1 MPYLE
6 SLICIATAMKAR
18 RVKSASNS
26 PGFGWSDPSVWQ
38 RLGYPVG
45 LMKLLTR
52 IATLSGILAFCP
64 IAFAQD
70 ARPSQDLPR
79 LDWGFQ
85 ATTIT
90 QFAPSFHSSYEGPNS
105 FLNEGSG
112 KPATT
117 FVPTL
122 FLAARL
128 WEGAWASIQPEFS
141 DGSGVGGGVG
151 VAAYANQ
158 DVLRTPTIAG
168 RPYLA
173 RLFIQQAIPLGAPE
187 AEGET
192 PPVAEEKFL
201 PGGNHLFG
209 IRGRRRLEVTFG
221 KVSLPDF
228 YDAADFGREAHHG
241 LMSWG
246 LVNTGSWDFA
256 ADTRGYTWGLTVAYE
271 GGPVAVRAGT
281 YAMPETANGAT
292 YDHHFSKAHGDNL
305 EIEWNFDP
313 ANRGAVRLL
322 GYVNNANMGSY
333 EESSA
338 LAASTGST
346 PDVRDTRQEGRK
358 KYGCSLNAQ
367 RLLAPDLGAFL
378 RLGWNDGKTE
388 TFAFTEIDRNA
399 VLGLSHSGTPWKRP
413 EDWLILAVAVDGLSG
428 PHRRYLEAGGLGFQL
443 GDGKLN
449 YGLET
454 VIELN
459 YAAQVT
465 TAVSVGLDGQYVVNP
480 GYNKDRGPIT
490 IYGIRL
496 HVHM

>member
-1 MPYLE
+1 MSIP
-6 SLICIATAMKAR
+6 
-18 RVKSASNS
+18 
-26 PGFGWSDPSVWQ
+26 PGFGDLDAPVPPWLAYCVGHMRSMSGTVIL
-38 RLGYPVG
+38 LGV
-45 LMKLLTR
+45 L
-52 IATLSGILAFCP
+52 TLSP
-64 IAFAQD
+64 IVMAQEPL
-70 ARPSQDLPR
+70 PSPDLPR
-79 LDWGFQ
+79 WDWGFQ

-90 QFAPSFHSSYEGPNS
+90 QFAPSFHSPYEGPNS

-112 KPATT
+112 RPATT
-117 FVPTL
+117 IVPTL
-122 FLAARL
+122 FFAARL
-128 WEGAWASIQPEFS
+128 WEGAWVSIQPEFS

-168 RPYLA
+168 KPYLA
-173 RLFIQQAIPLGAPE
+173 RFFIQQAIPLGPATGERE
-187 AEGET
+187 A

-201 PGGNHLFG
+201 PGGDHLFG
-209 IRGRRRLEVTFG
+209 APGHPRLEITLG
-221 KVSLPDF
+221 KISLPDI
-228 YDAADFGREAHHG
+228 YDSSDFGREAHHG

-305 EIEWNFDP
+305 EVEWGFDP

-322 GYVNNANMGSY
+322 GYVNSADMGSY
-333 EESSA
+333 NESLA
-338 LAASTGST
+338 LAASTGGT
-346 PDVRDTRQEGRK
+346 PDIKETRQEGRK
-358 KYGCSLNAQ
+358 KYGFSLNAQ
-367 RLLAPDLGAFL
+367 RLLSPDLGVFT

-399 VLGLSHSGTPWKRP
+399 VLGISKGGSAWKRP
-413 EDWLILAVAVDGLSG
+413 DDRVVLAFAVDGLSD

-459 YAAQVT
+459 YSAQVT
-465 TAVSVGLDGQYVVNP
+465 TAVSVGLDGQYVFNP

-496 HVHM
+496 HVHL

>member
-1 MPYLE
+1 
-6 SLICIATAMKAR
+6 MKALA
-18 RVKSASNS
+18 RVA
-26 PGFGWSDPSVWQ
+26 V
-38 RLGYPVG
+38 
-45 LMKLLTR
+45 
-52 IATLSGILAFCP
+52 ISGILVLRP
-64 IAFAQD
+64 IASAQD
-70 ARPSQDLPR
+70 ASPSPELPR
-79 LDWGFQ
+79 WDWGFQ

-90 QFAPSFHSSYEGPNS
+90 QFAPSFHAPYEGPNS

-117 FVPTL
+117 IVPTL

-128 WEGAWASIQPEFS
+128 WEGAWVSVHPEFS

-151 VAAYANQ
+151 IAAYSNQ

-168 RPYLA
+168 QPYLA
-173 RLFIQQAIPLGAPE
+173 RVFIQQSIPLGPPE
-187 AEGET
+187 GGHEAA
-192 PPVAEEKFL
+192 PVAEGKFL
-201 PGGNHLFG
+201 PGGDHLFG
-209 IRGRRRLEVTFG
+209 TPGRRRLEITLG

-228 YDAADFGREAHHG
+228 YDASDFGREAHHG

-305 EIEWNFDP
+305 EVEWDFDP
-313 ANRGAVRLL
+313 ERQGAVRLL
-322 GYVNNANMGSY
+322 GYVNHANMGSY
-333 EESSA
+333 EESLA
-338 LAASTGST
+338 LSASTGSA
-346 PDVRDTRQEGRK
+346 PDLKETRQEGRT
-358 KYGCSLNAQ
+358 KYGFSLNAQ
-367 RLLAPDLGAFL
+367 RLVAKDLGAFV

-399 VLGLSHSGTPWKRP
+399 VLGLSQGGAPWKRP
-413 EDWLILAVAVDGLSG
+413 DDHVILAVAVDALSD

-443 GDGKLN
+443 GDGRLS

-454 VIELN
+454 VVELD

-465 TAVSVGLDGQYVVNP
+465 PGVSIGLDGQFVLNP
-480 GYNKDRGPIT
+480 GYNRDRGPIT
-490 IYGIRL
+490 IWGIRL
-496 HVHM
+496 HVHL